1 MLRYLN
7 KFNNYYNYFIYFIV
21 LFFFWVSI
29 NTGSKYLIIDYSK
42 NNDFGVILNLFRALV
57 PYFFILFFFIF
68 FKSNLRGLLKFDLIF
83 KLFII
88 YGLLQLTGLIY
99 IGENFHE
106 HYWIVCLFALLF
118 FFNFIKKKKDQKL
131 LKLIFLY
138 NNLILL
144 SVFIISIFLVF
155 KNNIFSE
162 TLLYADHTFN
172 ETYNYEQVPRSTGL
186 SRMAFVLFIFLNS
199 FYFLKNI
206 NKQIK
211 LLIIIF
217 NIILISIIL
226 LLQSRGV
233 ILSLIL
239 SLLLINYLFKDQN
252 LKVRFKYLCI
262 IIFVPVIIFILYPSL
277 QTVIV
282 EKYGYS
288 VVSGNNYNQY
298 KIKNLNININVRGD
312 FFNIIEDDTVENN
325 IARVS
330 SNRSQAWKFLIFV
343 FFNKELDENLKIALK
358 QQRFKE
364 DEFNFKIKKN
374 NFLSGYGP
382 QADRYFMLNST
393 EGMGNSDRVL
403 GPFGSHASN
412 GYIYSLV
419 CSGILG
425 FFVFLALNLII
436 FYKIL
441 KIIFIK
447 KFYNF
452 SSNPYLT
459 SAILI
464 ILFLQFR
471 ILFENSFSVFGVDM
485 LFLMSSYLIIER
497 EFRNLKN

>member
-1 MLRYLN
+1 M
-7 KFNNYYNYFIYFIV
+7 
-21 LFFFWVSI
+21 
-29 NTGSKYLIIDYSK
+29 
-42 NNDFGVILNLFRALV
+42 
-57 PYFFILFFFIF
+57 
-68 FKSNLRGLLKFDLIF
+68 
-83 KLFII
+83 
-88 YGLLQLTGLIY
+88 
-99 IGENFHE
+99 
-106 HYWIVCLFALLF
+106 
-118 FFNFIKKKKDQKL
+118 
-131 LKLIFLY
+131 
-138 NNLILL
+138 
-144 SVFIISIFLVF
+144 
-155 KNNIFSE
+155 
-162 TLLYADHTFN
+162 
-172 ETYNYEQVPRSTGL
+172 PRSSGL

-282 EKYGYS
+282 EKYGYT
-288 VVSGNNYNQY
+288 VESGNNYNQF
-298 KIKNLNININVRGD
+298 KIKNLNINLRGD

-343 FFNKELDENLKIALK
+343 FFKKEFDENLKIALK
-358 QQRFKE
+358 QQEFKQ
-364 DEFNFKIKKN
+364 DEFSFKIKKN

-393 EGMGNSDRVL
+393 EGTGSSNRVL
-403 GPFGSHASN
+403 GPFGAHASN

-459 SAILI
+459 SAIVI